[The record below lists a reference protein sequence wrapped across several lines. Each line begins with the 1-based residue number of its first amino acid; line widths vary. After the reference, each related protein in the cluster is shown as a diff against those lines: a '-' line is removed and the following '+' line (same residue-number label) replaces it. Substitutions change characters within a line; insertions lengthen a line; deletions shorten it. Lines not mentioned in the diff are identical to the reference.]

1 MGEIKG
7 KLEPQKDDRKPL
19 RVLTGSDLDG
29 LSVLRR
35 WKEGGGHTVKLSP
48 GAGGAK
54 GGSRGRW
61 KRRQVWLLV
70 CANEMSQQISDK
82 M

>member
-1 MGEIKG
+1 MLSSAVTRKGCGKGRDKMGEIKG

-35 WKEGGGHTVKLSP
+35 WKEGGGHIVKLSP
-48 GAGGAK
+48 GTRGAK
-54 GGSRGRW
+54 GGSQEW
-61 KRRQVWLLV
+61 KQR
-70 CANEMSQQISDK
+70 
-82 M
+82 

>member
-54 GGSRGRW
+54 
-61 KRRQVWLLV
+61 
-70 CANEMSQQISDK
+70 
-82 M
+82 

>member
-35 WKEGGGHTVKLSP
+35 WKEGGGHIVKLSP
-48 GAGGAK
+48 GTGGAK
-54 GGSRGRW
+54 GGSQEW
-61 KRRQVWLLV
+61 KQR
-70 CANEMSQQISDK
+70 
-82 M
+82 